1 MVCDQDLSSI
11 IAYALVSNEHKQII
25 ANAEDQNLR
34 RTYDSPNESDDK
46 DKKNKPLHY
55 TDISFRDATTQ
66 FTCRIYFPNE
76 FDAIRSTFL
85 AINEKY
91 SDYLVGKFNSKSDL
105 LRSLFARSLSKSV
118 RWDAR
123 GGKSGSK
130 FSKTLGKLIVF
141 VIITLRI
148 WITYYFS
155 SFI

>member
-11 IAYALVSNEHKQII
+11 IAYSLVSSEYKQII
-25 ANAEDQNLR
+25 INAEDQNLR

-76 FDAIRSTFL
+76 FDEIRSSFL

-130 FSKTLGKLIVF
+130 FSKTLGN
-141 VIITLRI
+141 
-148 WITYYFS
+148 
-155 SFI
+155 